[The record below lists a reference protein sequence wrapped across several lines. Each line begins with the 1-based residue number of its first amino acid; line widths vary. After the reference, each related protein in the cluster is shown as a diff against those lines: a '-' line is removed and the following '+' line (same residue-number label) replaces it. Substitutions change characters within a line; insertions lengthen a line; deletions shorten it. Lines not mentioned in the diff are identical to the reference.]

1 MNSLTRILA
10 ATDLSAPAR
19 HAVARAFSVAAATGA
34 QLTLLHVLDQMGLER
49 LRALLGGSAQAVEQ
63 RLLDEAR
70 QRLGQMVAEL
80 GPRHGVGAGVH
91 LVSGRVLAVIL
102 DEADAQDAQLVVLGA
117 RGEGHLGRMLLGT
130 TAERLL
136 RRSIRPMLVVKQFPH
151 EAYRRVLVPVDF
163 SPWSR
168 QAVELARA
176 VAPTAELILLTAF
189 EAPFEAKLRYA
200 GVEEDVLNRYL
211 AAARQEALAGLHDLA
226 AEVGLGTGQVRL
238 HVQHG
243 DASRVILVQ
252 EQELDCD
259 LIVMGKHGQGMIE
272 ELLLGSVT
280 KHVLAESV
288 GDVLVVG
295 TQASASRA

>member
-1 MNSLTRILA
+1 VKPLVRILA

-49 LRALLGGSAQAVEQ
+49 LRALPGGSAQAVEQ

-80 GPRHGVGAGVH
+80 GPRHSVGAGVR
-91 LVSGRVLAVIL
+91 LVSGRVLAAIL
-102 DEADAQDAQLVVLGA
+102 DEADALDAQLVVLGA

-168 QAVELARA
+168 LAVELARA

-200 GVEEDVLNRYL
+200 GVEEEVLNRYL
-211 AAARQEALAGLHDLA
+211 AAARQEALQRLQALADGFGLRPGESRLLA
-226 AEVGLGTGQVRL
+226 R
-238 HVQHG
+238 HG
-243 DASRVILVQ
+243 EAARVILHEEL
-252 EQELDCD
+252 EQDCD
-259 LIVMGKHGQGMIE
+259 LVCLGKHGQGMLE

-288 GDVLVVG
+288 GDVLVAVVPDM
-295 TQASASRA
+295 A